1 MNNKYE
7 KVQQQQQN
15 AKTTDRRMGS
25 VPGGLCP
32 PGVPQGPPGEKVWM
46 AVKTAKV
53 ATSMGQDLVG
63 EDGSLGRGDDY

>member
-1 MNNKYE
+1 
-7 KVQQQQQN
+7 
-15 AKTTDRRMGS
+15 MGS

-32 PGVPQGPPGEKVWM
+32 PGVPQGPPGEEVWM